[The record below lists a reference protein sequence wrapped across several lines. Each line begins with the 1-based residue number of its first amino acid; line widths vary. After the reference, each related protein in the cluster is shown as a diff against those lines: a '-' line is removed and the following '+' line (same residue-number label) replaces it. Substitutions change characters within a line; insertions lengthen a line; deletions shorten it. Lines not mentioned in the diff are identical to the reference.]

1 MGIVRLHSQFA
12 RVFTQR
18 CFYLFVSLIAL
29 IAVAPFAAETFNGR
43 LVLVA
48 VQVLVLVA
56 AVAAVGRTTLPF
68 VIALLLGV
76 PAFLLQF
83 ASALGFDWIPRALI
97 LANIFFVAFHVVAVV
112 YLLRYV
118 FSEDVMSSDK
128 LFGAAA
134 AFIMLGVTWAYA
146 YNLVQH
152 FDPGAFGALPG
163 QAPRSLHDL
172 LYMSFG
178 LLTSNGPGD
187 IALVGT
193 RARTLSMLEQITGTL
208 FVAILIA
215 RLAGIYPPG
224 KKEGPDA

>member
-29 IAVAPFAAETFNGR
+29 IAIAPFAAETFKGR
-43 LVLVA
+43 LAVSA

-83 ASALGFDWIPRALI
+83 ASALGFDEIPRAI
-97 LANIFFVAFHVVAVV
+97 VLANIFFVAFYIVAVV

-118 FSEDVMSSDK
+118 FSEDVMTSDK

-134 AFIMLGVTWAYA
+134 AFTMLGVTWAYA

-152 FDPGAFGALPG
+152 FDPAAFGVRPG
-163 QAPRSLHDL
+163 QPARTLHDL

-187 IALVGT
+187 IAVVGA
-193 RARTLSMLEQITGTL
+193 RARTLSILEQITGTL

-224 KKEGPDA
+224 KKESPDA